1 MRGGWSG
8 QLVPVVEAD
17 GVGWPPLLLPP
28 ISKAH
33 MQIDNSRLPSTTID
47 VAAMRRLYWY
57 RREMMRIFARMG
69 IRPNEEAVPT

>member
-1 MRGGWSG
+1 
-8 QLVPVVEAD
+8 
-17 GVGWPPLLLPP
+17 
-28 ISKAH
+28 